1 MLLGSNEIIIIKN
14 HPKTCC
20 FGVFKKNDTFAID
33 KNIENELMITSA
45 PDGYLKRVK

>member
-20 FGVFKKNDTFAID
+20 LGVFKKNDTFAID
-33 KNIENELMITSA
+33 KNIENELYCERDKIVQ
-45 PDGYLKRVK
+45 YE